1 MSDINKEQQEFI
13 NLLLTNKDK
22 AVAWAEKGP
31 DKKFFDYQYE
41 HILAAI
47 KFAAFQ
53 NSVLTK
59 KMFMKFLETNV
70 QDKRV
75 IAAQENLYDKISLLF
90 IKEEDYGVVRDNIV
104 EHYVN
109 KQAIACIESWHK
121 DIKGKKNKMHALKTL
136 TNSLEDLYAQST
148 DSSVKPIVFDSISNF
163 APIALASLKE
173 KSEAP
178 DDVDDTVKTGILEVD
193 NSIVTGIAPGT
204 MTLFGADVG
213 NYKTTVMMNIAMNI
227 WESGH
232 NVLFVPLEM
241 PRELLYWKMM
251 SRKAEVPFDH
261 LLKPKEFLTK
271 EDWNRI
277 QDATTKIENH
287 KGSSLYI
294 MEKLDGHTTVSEILR
309 QVERHVDVF
318 QPRAIVVDYVGILAP
333 DLHMRN
339 ERDDVKIGLMLK
351 SLRQA
356 GKPGALTD
364 KGFGTISGV
373 QIGRDALKR
382 IRRLGV
388 NKTSFHSEDLRGS
401 HDYSADADNIFA
413 QMKDPAQPNNRLL
426 LFHLKTRYGKPVFSN
441 GESRVSLFVQPN
453 ISLIRDLNNTW
464 MADNKDDIL
473 NKVDSNIDDV
483 LDFDDPDDDEPVVN
497 ESTIMADLSAEDEAA
512 LEELN
517 SIEIDDFDTI

>member
-22 AVAWAEKGP
+22 AISWAEKGP
-31 DKKFFDYQYE
+31 DKKFFDSQYE

-47 KFAAFQ
+47 KFASFQ

-59 KMFMKFLETNV
+59 KMFMKFLETNIK
-70 QDKRV
+70 DKRI
-75 IAAQENLYDKISLLF
+75 IAAQENLFDKIHFLF
-90 IKEEDYGVVRDNIV
+90 IKEEDFNVIKENII

-109 KQAIACIESWHK
+109 KKAISCIEDWHK
-121 DIKGKKNKMHALKTL
+121 SIKEKKNKMQSLKKL
-136 TNSLEDLYAQST
+136 TSSLEDLYAQSADT
-148 DSSVKPIVFDSISNF
+148 TIKPIIFESISDF
-163 APIALASLKE
+163 APTALSNLKT
-173 KSEAP
+173 KSEES
-178 DDVDDTVKTGILEVD
+178 DEVEDTVKTGIAEVD

-213 NYKTTVMMNIAMNI
+213 NYKTTMMMNIAMNI
-227 WESGH
+227 WQKGH

-251 SRKAEVPFDH
+251 SRESGVPFDH
-261 LLKPKEFLTK
+261 ILKPKEFLTK
-271 EDWNRI
+271 DDWEKI
-277 QDATTKIENH
+277 KDATVKISGH
-287 KGSSLYI
+287 QGSSLYI

-309 QVERHVDVF
+309 QIERHADVF
-318 QPRAIVVDYVGILAP
+318 QPKAIVVDYVGILAP
-333 DLHMRN
+333 DAHMRN

-356 GKPGALTD
+356 GKPGALTE

-426 LFHLKTRYGKPVFSN
+426 LFHLKTRYGKPIFSN
-441 GESRVSLFVQPN
+441 GESKVSLHVQPN
-453 ISLIRDLNNTW
+453 ISLIRDLNSSW

-473 NKVDSNIDDV
+473 NKVDSNIDDI
-483 LDFDDPDDDEPVVN
+483 LDFDDPHEYEDLDKDLTIAEISDE
-497 ESTIMADLSAEDEAA
+497 DHAA
-512 LEELN
+512 LEALN
-517 SIEIDDFDTI
+517 DIEIDDFDNI